1 MAWLNENWGTILVL
15 AILGVA
21 VFFIIRKLRKDVKCG
36 SGLCGC
42 GCRECAMRGTCH
54 QKNMTKSS

>member
-36 SGLCGC
+36 SLSGC

-54 QKNMTKSS
+54 HNARIKSS